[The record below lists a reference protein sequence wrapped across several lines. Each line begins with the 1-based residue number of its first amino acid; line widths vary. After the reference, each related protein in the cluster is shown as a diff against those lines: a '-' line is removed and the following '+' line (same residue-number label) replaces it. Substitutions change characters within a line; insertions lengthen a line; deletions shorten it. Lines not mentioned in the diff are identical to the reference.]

1 MKKTIYLEKAKR
13 STMSKNRRLKMPAT
27 MEIKKKM
34 KTKIASHR
42 VWRPAVKKL
51 RGNDVY
57 PGGT

>member
-1 MKKTIYLEKAKR
+1 
-13 STMSKNRRLKMPAT
+13 MSKNRRLKMPAT

-34 KTKIASHR
+34 KTALVSHG

-57 PGGT
+57 PGGFAVLMKRRK